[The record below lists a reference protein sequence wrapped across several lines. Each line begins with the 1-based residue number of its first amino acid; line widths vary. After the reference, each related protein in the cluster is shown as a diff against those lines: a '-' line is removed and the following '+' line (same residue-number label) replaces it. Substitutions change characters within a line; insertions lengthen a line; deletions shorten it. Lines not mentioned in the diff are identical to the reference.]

1 MNLLRKENMF
11 SLESLEE
18 SKFFTRVTLV
28 LFVLPLCRTGVAHVV
43 LVLLMSYSCCTHVAR
58 ASHMSHLCCSCR
70 TRVARVWH
78 SCCKIDQIKVK
89 HQPIW
94 DINFGILPCLILGAL
109 SKELLHKIKAF
120 QNATF
125 IYEEMLSFDIIKH
138 TFSCSFRSKV
148 RFAYSEH

>member
-18 SKFFTRVTLV
+18 SKFFTSVALV
-28 LFVLPLCRTGVAHVV
+28 LFVLPLCRTGVAHVLLV
-43 LVLLMSYSCCTHVAR
+43 LHSCRSCFTHVTLVLLVS
-58 ASHMSHLCCSCR
+58 
-70 TRVARVWH
+70 H
-78 SCCKIDQIKVK
+78 SCCKIDQLKVK

-148 RFAYSEH
+148 RFAYSEQ